1 MGRILSDIKMVITH
15 NAHHHLIL
23 AAINISIL
31 PLPTQKSRNVH
42 VDDTF
47 SKHPEKKREMTSVEI
62 TSMNERLFPVV
73 RNQNIYYI

>member
-47 SKHPEKKREMTSVEI
+47 SEHPEKGK
-62 TSMNERLFPVV
+62 
-73 RNQNIYYI
+73 